1 MIINGRAS
9 DTTREEHMI
18 KSETNVVSLL
28 RVQRDAIHLRHTE
41 LLNLALWEIDQ
52 TGCDCDHPL

>member
-18 KSETNVVSLL
+18 KSETNVVSCFESSET
-28 RVQRDAIHLRHTE
+28 RSTGAIQ
-41 LLNLALWEIDQ
+41 N
-52 TGCDCDHPL
+52 C